1 MEVGKVTRFYG
12 AKTLLL
18 KMNFFPLFLERRL
31 FSSFRTEERIKIYNA
46 REKKVRLRINP
57 NGSTEPGGFILSH
70 CRAKFFVW
78 NSKKTCSTNV
88 FNSG

>member
-46 REKKVRLRINP
+46 REKK
-57 NGSTEPGGFILSH
+57 
-70 CRAKFFVW
+70 
-78 NSKKTCSTNV
+78 
-88 FNSG
+88 